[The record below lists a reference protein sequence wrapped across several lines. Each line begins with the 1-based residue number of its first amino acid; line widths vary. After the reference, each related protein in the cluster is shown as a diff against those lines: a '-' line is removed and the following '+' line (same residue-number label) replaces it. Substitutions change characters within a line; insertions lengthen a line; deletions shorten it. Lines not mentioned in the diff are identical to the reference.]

1 MTQRDEAQRL
11 LKGIDPTAA
20 RLYVTEVA
28 GELDG
33 LAAQVWAFG
42 LAEGARRA
50 VAIVAQM
57 GAELAVGATQLYEAE
72 RWYAGAALVRQLIE
86 TEYLLFLFAA
96 DSAEPERWLRAAPD
110 EARRV
115 FAPGTMRERSAGRF
129 RAEEY
134 SVHCEVGGHPRLSG
148 HVLLREHLT
157 PVPGGTPS
165 LFDPRVQWV
174 DLAQHVERLWANYV
188 TAVRVHSPTNVYAE
202 RFARLDALS
211 EAWRAIDPLPSRI

>member
-1 MTQRDEAQRL
+1 MNQDEAQRL
-11 LKGIDPTAA
+11 LAAIDPTAA
-20 RLYVTEVA
+20 RLYVIEVA

-57 GAELAVGATQLYEAE
+57 GAELAVGAAQLYQAE
-72 RWYAGAALVRQLIE
+72 RWYAGAAVVRQLIE
-86 TEYLLFLFAA
+86 TEYLLFLFAT
-96 DSAEPERWLRAAPD
+96 DSSEPEKWLRATPD

-115 FAPGTMRERSAGRF
+115 FSPGTMRDRSAGRF

-134 SVHCEVGGHPRLSG
+134 SFHCEIGGHPRLSG

-157 PVPGGTPS
+157 PVPAVPPR
-165 LFDPRVQWV
+165 LFDPSVQWV
-174 DLAQHVERLWANYV
+174 DLAQHVERLWGNYV
-188 TAVRVHSPTNVYAE
+188 AAVRAHSPSNVYSE
-202 RFARLDALS
+202 RFNRLHELS
-211 EAWRAIDPLPSRI
+211 ELAPV